1 MENLIIRRLQE
12 EDGSMRWYAF
22 VTNTDVQWAFRGVT
36 EAEQFP
42 LVQLLSTAMRDGTAE
57 TLEHLP
63 DCLAIVE
70 EDAENVFSDLF
81 MDTNQLIY
89 EDAVIYGTG
98 VEDLA
103 LASEEEF
110 LQQAGTLL
118 LDAVLV

>member
-12 EDGSMRWYAF
+12 DDGSMRWYAF
-22 VTNTDVQWAFRGVT
+22 VTNTDVKWAFRGVT

-57 TLEHLP
+57 TLEYLP

-70 EDAENVFSDLF
+70 EDAQKVFNNLY

-103 LASEEEF
+103 LASEDEI

-118 LDAVLV
+118 LEAVIG

>member
-12 EDGSMRWYAF
+12 DDGSMRWYVF
-22 VTNTDVQWAFRGVT
+22 VTNTDVKWAFRGVT

-42 LVQLLSTAMRDGTAE
+42 LVQLLSTAMRDGTAQ

-70 EDAENVFSDLF
+70 EDAQKVFNNLY
-81 MDTNQLIY
+81 MDTSQLIY
-89 EDAVIYGTG
+89 EDAFIYGTG
-98 VEDLA
+98 DNDLA
-103 LASEEEF
+103 LASDEEF

-118 LDAVLV
+118 LEAVLE